1 MDLWKDSDKIIAFLK
16 SSPVRILILD
26 FDGTLAPIV
35 NTPEEA
41 SLSREMKNALEGLS
55 SKKDLYLA
63 ILSGRSLEDL
73 KKKVNIKNI
82 IYGGTHGLE
91 GEILHEKY
99 VFPVCEDT
107 LSVLKV
113 IQKEL
118 RKTTAL
124 FKGVLI
130 EDKKTVLS
138 FHYRLAGKQ
147 IPDVEVL
154 FNKVLE
160 PYIRGQLISIVKGKM
175 VFDIYPDVNWNKGSF
190 AKLIIERVKAKS
202 GVTPTVLFIGD
213 DTTDEDVFRMWIK
226 ALP

>member
-91 GEILHEKY
+91 GEILHEPFTEFQ
-99 VFPVCEDT
+99 VDFNVGF
-107 LSVLKV
+107 
-113 IQKEL
+113 
-118 RKTTAL
+118 A
-124 FKGVLI
+124 F
-130 EDKKTVLS
+130 
-138 FHYRLAGKQ
+138 FH
-147 IPDVEVL
+147 IHD
-154 FNKVLE
+154 F
-160 PYIRGQLISIVKGKM
+160 
-175 VFDIYPDVNWNKGSF
+175 FDGI
-190 AKLIIERVKAKS
+190 
-202 GVTPTVLFIGD
+202 
-213 DTTDEDVFRMWIK
+213 
-226 ALP
+226 